1 MSDILYKKF
10 LHKDA
15 NFKKLATREDPYHVH
30 KTLGILSV
38 CSFVYRYGYVYVPLL
53 KCCSCLF
60 CNFIFMHDKMHS
72 KPCTNK
78 QHDKIYS
85 RPCTNKKPSLL
96 L

>member
-38 CSFVYRYGYVYVPLL
+38 CSFVYRYGYVYVPFEVILQL
-53 KCCSCLF
+53 YLYARQDAF
-60 CNFIFMHDKMHS
+60 
-72 KPCTNK
+72 
-78 QHDKIYS
+78 QALY
-85 RPCTNKKPSLL
+85 LYL
-96 L
+96 Y

>member
-38 CSFVYRYGYVYVPLL
+38 CSFVYRYGYVYVL
-53 KCCSCLF
+53 
-60 CNFIFMHDKMHS
+60 
-72 KPCTNK
+72 
-78 QHDKIYS
+78 Y
-85 RPCTNKKPSLL
+85 
-96 L
+96 